1 MSAKCLGIG
10 ILLVLI
16 ISYFGRKT
24 RFMSDLI
31 SKTENFATDLLV
43 NKLDNNYL
51 YHNLRHTQRVV
62 KSSKELLQH
71 YNLNEK
77 ESNAIILAAW
87 LHDTGYTK
95 GTQNHERASCEIAKE
110 FLSQQDC
117 SEDLINNVCAL
128 IMATER
134 GHEPT
139 NLSEEIMR
147 DADSSHL
154 GQSSYAD
161 TSEMLR
167 EELSLLGIAEMSPKA
182 WRKANIKMFQTEH
195 RFYTDYAKTNWQE
208 GKDENL
214 NKLVKKLKKAN
225 KTRKKEELKVKL
237 KNQSPER
244 GIQTMY
250 RVSMRNHLKLSDIA
264 DTKANIL
271 LSVNAIIISLLL
283 TNLIPKLD
291 NPSNDYLIYPTGI
304 FVLFSIA
311 SMVMSVL
318 ATRPNVTSGEFDK
331 KDVENKDVNL
341 LFFGNF
347 HKMKLQDYEW
357 AIQELIK
364 DQTYVYNTLTKDL
377 YFLGVVLD
385 KKYKLLRW
393 TYTIFM
399 VGIILSTIA
408 FFVALKFYG
417 PERIIEL
424 PT

>member
-1 MSAKCLGIG
+1 LGIG